1 MNFFAF
7 FIPDFN
13 EPLQV
18 IFFTSIL
25 IILLV
30 TVAALKRHAKE
41 QSWENNWNGDLSPTD
56 SLLSAEQ
63 GNVQTISDA
72 VATKSEKAAEAMP
85 GFLLII
91 GLLGT
96 FLGLG
101 IALNQ
106 ASLIINSDVSGQN
119 YSEMMSSLT
128 QMMTGL
134 GTKFKASIWGIS
146 GFIVLRVIIGLLGV
160 EKKRLEWCAHKI
172 KTDNSNNKSQ
182 IKNEEEQRLNQMLGA
197 SSNIVEAIKSTLG
210 NQFEKQNELIDKSNK
225 ILFNVLSH
233 TSELRQEANSHNVL
247 LNNVLTTLKSSH
259 AIESRMMDVMTENH
273 EVTKNI
279 VQSLTKLDSLRE
291 INYKGAQLL
300 NKISHTITASNSE
313 HKEQLNSINA
323 HLNHVV
329 ASTIENS
336 QRMEQFSA
344 STQESL
350 VSLSESGELMK
361 SASQGISAG
370 ADKLS
375 TTVNAFESNINMV
388 MGKLTTDL
396 GGTIT
401 DMRDSFTGSMTEM
414 AKDLSQSTSDISN
427 AVKENAHSVE
437 ITMETVKSSIND
449 SLQIQQRSS
458 NEFQLSSQTLN
469 ESMESVTSLVNDLR
483 ESIKSGLSA
492 ISRSSKEVQSL
503 NNNYKIITECNENA
517 VKQNEAIR
525 THMQELCEQLIS
537 SNEYSTHLESLISDI
552 AKGSAGK
559 FNQIISVLQDK
570 EDLKALVEQIKHI
583 TNQLDNQSSHQQQ
596 KAKSQFDQIENAIIA
611 INKLDTLSEEIGMN
625 SNELKSINQ
634 SLFGMSEHLSELSK
648 KTKNRAVAVA

>member
-18 IFFTSIL
+18 IFFTSISVVL
-25 IILLV
+25 IF
-30 TVAALKRHAKE
+30 TVVMLKLHAKE

-106 ASLIINSDVSGQN
+106 ASIIINSDVSGQN
-119 YSEMMSSLT
+119 YSEMMNSLT
-128 QMMTGL
+128 HMMTGL

-160 EKKRLEWCAHKI
+160 DNKRLEWCAHKI
-172 KTDNSNNKSQ
+172 KADNSNNKIL
-182 IKNEEEQRLNQMLGA
+182 IKSEEEQRLNQMLGA
-197 SSNIVEAIKSTLG
+197 SSSIEDAIKSTLG
-210 NQFEKQNELIDKSNK
+210 SEFEKQNELIDKSNK

-233 TSELRQEANSHNVL
+233 TSELRQEANGNNVL
-247 LNNVLTTLKSSH
+247 LNNILEILRSSH
-259 AIESRMMDVMTENH
+259 ATESRMIDVINDNH

-279 VQSLTKLDSLRE
+279 VTRLTQLDSLRD
-291 INYKGAQLL
+291 INYKGVQLL
-300 NKISHTITASNSE
+300 NKISQTFIASSSE
-313 HKEQLNSINA
+313 HKEQLKLITA
-323 HLNHVV
+323 HLNNVV
-329 ASTIENS
+329 DATIKNS
-336 QRMEQFSA
+336 KSMAEFS
-344 STQESL
+344 SSSQKSL
-350 VSLSESGELMK
+350 ESLSESGELMK

-375 TTVNAFESNINMV
+375 TTVNAFESNMNVV
-388 MGKLTTDL
+388 MEKITTDL

-449 SLQIQQRSS
+449 SLQIQQKSS

-469 ESMESVTSLVNDLR
+469 ESMEAVTSLVEDLQ

-492 ISRSSKEVQSL
+492 ISRSGKEVKSL
-503 NNNYKIITECNENA
+503 NTAYQAITLNTENA
-517 VKQNEAIR
+517 VKQNEAVCTQI
-525 THMQELCEQLIS
+525 QKLCEQVIS
-537 SNEYSTHLESLISDI
+537 SNEHSTHLETSIGNI
-552 AKGSAGK
+552 AQGSVEK
-559 FNQIISVLQDK
+559 FNQVISVLEDK
-570 EDLKALVEQIKHI
+570 EDLKTLIEHMKHI
-583 TNQLDNQSSHQQQ
+583 TNQLDEQGLHLQ
-596 KAKSQFDQIENAIIA
+596 KKEKSQFDQIENAILA
-611 INKLDTLSEEIGMN
+611 INKLDTLSEVIGMN
-625 SNELKSINQ
+625 SNELKSINH

-648 KTKNRAVAVA
+648 KTKSRAVAAA

>member
-1 MNFFAF
+1 MNFIAF

-18 IFFTSIL
+18 IFSIGIFVIL
-25 IILLV
+25 IV
-30 TVAALKRHAKE
+30 TVVALKVHAKE
-41 QSWENNWNGDLSPTD
+41 QNWENNWNGDLSPSD

-63 GNVQTISDA
+63 GNVQTISDT

-106 ASLIINSDVSGQN
+106 ASIIINSDVSGQN

-160 EKKRLEWCAHKI
+160 EEKRLEWCAHKI

-182 IKNEEEQRLNQMLGA
+182 LKNEEEQRLNQMLGA

-210 NQFEKQNELIDKSNK
+210 NQFEKQNELIDKSNN
-225 ILFNVLSH
+225 ILSNVLSH

-247 LNNVLTTLKSSH
+247 LNNVLTTLKNSH
-259 AIESRMMDVMTENH
+259 TIESRMMDVITENN

-291 INYKGAQLL
+291 INGEGVKLL
-300 NKISHTITASNSE
+300 NKISHTFIESSGE
-313 HKEQLNSINA
+313 HKEQFNA
-323 HLNHVV
+323 ITTHLNHVV
-329 ASTIENS
+329 DATIENS
-336 QRMEQFSA
+336 QRMAKFSD

-350 VSLSESGELMK
+350 LSLSESGELMK
-361 SASQGISAG
+361 FASQGISAG

-375 TTVNAFESNINMV
+375 TTVNSFESNMNMV

-396 GGTIT
+396 GGTIS

-449 SLQIQQRSS
+449 SLQRQQESS
-458 NEFQLSSQTLN
+458 AEFRLSSQTLN
-469 ESMESVTSLVNDLR
+469 EQMESVTFLVNDLR

-503 NNNYKIITECNENA
+503 NNKYKTITESAE
-517 VKQNEAIR
+517 VTVEQNEAIR
-525 THMQELCEQLIS
+525 THMQVLCEQVIS

-559 FNQIISVLQDK
+559 FNQIISALQDK
-570 EDLKALVEQIKHI
+570 EDLKTLVEQIEHI

-596 KAKSQFDQIENAIIA
+596 KAKNQFDQIENAIIA
-611 INKLDTLSEEIGMN
+611 INKLDTLSEGIDMN
-625 SNELKSINQ
+625 SSELKSINE
-634 SLFGMSEHLSELSK
+634 SLSGMSEHLSELSK
-648 KTKNRAVAVA
+648 KTRSRSVAAA